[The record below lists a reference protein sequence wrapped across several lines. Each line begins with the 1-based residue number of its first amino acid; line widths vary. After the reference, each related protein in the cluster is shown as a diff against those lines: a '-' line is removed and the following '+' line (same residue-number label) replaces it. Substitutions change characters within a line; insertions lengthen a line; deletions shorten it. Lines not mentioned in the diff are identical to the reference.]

1 MFYNFSGM
9 NSNVKKTIY
18 IFFLLITVIILT
30 VIPIHNISSF
40 SHSKDDMP
48 FNSVSLQRVVS
59 SEIYPIMTVRLTSN
73 LKPINGYTY
82 GNFGV
87 PTTFYASVI
96 NGTGT
101 YTYHWFVNSTL
112 IRTVTTS
119 SNTSSLTWNFTNPS
133 KFGVGI
139 YDYVNVTV
147 TDSSNQSSF
156 ASYYGSFWYEPEL
169 FLSVSGNDAVVTP
182 GTMNI
187 TVSDWFGVSPLNL
200 TVFVNGKPIYN
211 TLTPGWGAGF
221 PMSIKYNF
229 TKTGVYNI
237 TAVAYDDSGQRIVSH
252 LSVTVISEFTYV
264 RYVLYNDVASY
275 INAGALLFF
284 TLLVFFLSDV
294 IVTIRR
300 TKR

>member
-1 MFYNFSGM
+1 MSI
-9 NSNVKKTIY
+9 NVKKRIY
-18 IFFLLITVIILT
+18 IFSIFIVIIILNVT
-30 VIPIHNISSF
+30 PIHSVDSFSRPNESMPFSNISF
-40 SHSKDDMP
+40 
-48 FNSVSLQRVVS
+48 QRIAA

-112 IRTVTTS
+112 VRTVTTS

-139 YDYVNVTV
+139 YDYINVTV
-147 TDSSNQSSF
+147 TDSSNQSS
-156 ASYYGSFWYEPEL
+156 STSGYVPFWYEPEI

-187 TVSDWFGVSPLNL
+187 TVSDWLDVSPLNL
-200 TVFVNGKPIYN
+200 TVFVNGKAIYN

-237 TAVAYDDSGQRIVSH
+237 KAVAYDDSGQRIISH

>member
-1 MFYNFSGM
+1 M
-9 NSNVKKTIY
+9 NSEMKKVIY
-18 IFFLLITVIILT
+18 IIITLMLISITAI
-30 VIPIHNISSF
+30 NSSQFIGHF
-40 SHSKDDMP
+40 SDSKDMP
-48 FNSVSLQRVVS
+48 LHNTSGQRIAA

-101 YTYHWFVNSTL
+101 CTYHWFVNSTL
-112 IRTVTTS
+112 VRTVTTS

-133 KFGVGI
+133 KFGGGI
-139 YDYVNVTV
+139 YDYINVTV

-156 ASYYGSFWYEPEL
+156 ASYYGSFWYEPEI

-187 TVSDWFGVSPLNL
+187 TVSDWLDVSPLNL
-200 TVFVNGKPIYN
+200 TVFVNGKAIYN

-237 TAVAYDDSGQRIVSH
+237 TAVAYDDSGQKITAN
-252 LSVTVISEFTYV
+252 LSITVISHLDYV
-264 RYVLYNDVASY
+264 RDVFYNYLKYDFSPGTLIFFAMF
-275 INAGALLFF
+275 ILL
-284 TLLVFFLSDV
+284 LADIAIEVRKKNL
-294 IVTIRR
+294 
-300 TKR
+300 K

>member
-9 NSNVKKTIY
+9 NSSVKKTIY

-73 LKPINGYTY
+73 LEPINGYSY

-112 IRTVTTS
+112 VRTVTTS

-133 KFGVGI
+133 KFGGGI
-139 YDYVNVTV
+139 FDYINVTV

-156 ASYYGSFWYEPEL
+156 ASYYGSFWYEPEI
-169 FLSVSGNDAVVTP
+169 FLSVSGNDVVVTP

-187 TVSDWFGVSPLNL
+187 SVSDWLDVSPLNL

-237 TAVAYDDSGQRIVSH
+237 TAVAYDDSGQRIAANFNI
-252 LSVTVISEFTYV
+252 TVISHLDYV
-264 RYVLYNDVASY
+264 RDLFYNYLKYDFSPGSLIFFAMF
-275 INAGALLFF
+275 ILL
-284 TLLVFFLSDV
+284 LAD
-294 IVTIRR
+294 IIIDIRR
-300 TKR
+300 K